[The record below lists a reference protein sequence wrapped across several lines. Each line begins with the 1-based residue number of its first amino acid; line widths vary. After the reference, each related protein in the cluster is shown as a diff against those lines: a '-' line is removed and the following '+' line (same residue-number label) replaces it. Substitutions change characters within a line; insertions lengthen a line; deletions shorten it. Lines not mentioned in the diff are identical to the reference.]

1 MHMPRASGRIAGA
14 LTAAGLAVGL
24 LTFAG
29 VAGAQS
35 PLEPVDTSSPR
46 ATFESFLALTDE
58 SSRRYNAFRENP
70 GPATERAVRQL
81 SDKIV
86 RLFDLTDVAPAAR
99 MKTAAETYY
108 LLWDVTARL
117 ELPELT
123 EIPDEAAVS
132 RAAETR
138 SPIKRWRIPDTDITI
153 ARVEA
158 GEREGEFLFSPD
170 TVARA
175 PSYHEAMLG
184 MPYLR
189 PTAAQNVY
197 GIYQTITG
205 WMIPPAWV
213 EKLPEWTM
221 TVVAGQVLWK
231 WLALLLLSGLAVW
244 AGVAAVRWSVRGEA
258 ADDTSS
264 SFMRRLSAP
273 VAIFLLAELLWL
285 LALRQINVTGF
296 GAALPV
302 LLRELASGVAAV
314 WIAWT
319 GAHWIAERIIASPNI
334 PTKSLHANLIRF
346 AARAVGSLAAVV
358 LVFRVAQ
365 EVGVP
370 VYGLI
375 AGAGVGGLAIALAV
389 RSTLENVV
397 GTLNIYVDRPIQV
410 GDSCRYGSDMLS
422 AGTIEEIG
430 LRSTRIRGV
439 DRSVTTIPNAE
450 FANMH
455 IVNLGRRDRILMSH
469 TIGLRYET
477 TPDQLRFVLAKLREV
492 LAGHPQVSN
501 DKARVRAKGFGPS
514 ALEIDVFAYVLTADR
529 QEFYAIQEDL
539 ILRFMQI
546 INEAG
551 TALAFPS
558 STVYQARDAGLNAER
573 QAAAEKHAREST
585 SANALCEPAQEPLPG
600 PGERRQ

>member
-213 EKLPEWTM
+213 EKLPEWTL

-296 GAALPV
+296 GA
-302 LLRELASGVAAV
+302 GAA
-314 WIAWT
+314 
-319 GAHWIAERIIASPNI
+319 R
-334 PTKSLHANLIRF
+334 L
-346 AARAVGSLAAVV
+346 AARARLRCRGRLDRMDGCALDRGAHHRVTEHSDQEPACQSHPIRRPRRRLARGGRA
-358 LVFRVAQ
+358 RISSGPRSRRA
-365 EVGVP
+365 
-370 VYGLI
+370 GLWTHC
-375 AGAGVGGLAIALAV
+375 
-389 RSTLENVV
+389 RRRRR
-397 GTLNIYVDRPIQV
+397 RP
-410 GDSCRYGSDMLS
+410 R
-422 AGTIEEIG
+422 
-430 LRSTRIRGV
+430 
-439 DRSVTTIPNAE
+439 DRS
-450 FANMH
+450 
-455 IVNLGRRDRILMSH
+455 G
-469 TIGLRYET
+469 G
-477 TPDQLRFVLAKLREV
+477 
-492 LAGHPQVSN
+492 
-501 DKARVRAKGFGPS
+501 
-514 ALEIDVFAYVLTADR
+514 
-529 QEFYAIQEDL
+529 
-539 ILRFMQI
+539 
-546 INEAG
+546 
-551 TALAFPS
+551 
-558 STVYQARDAGLNAER
+558 
-573 QAAAEKHAREST
+573 
-585 SANALCEPAQEPLPG
+585 
-600 PGERRQ
+600 